1 MGNTDNDET
10 GLYSL
15 LYCSEATPA
24 MSDDDIPRI
33 IGSAWRHNPKAGIT
47 GLLMYG
53 GGMFA
58 QWLEGPREQ
67 VHALMQR
74 LALDPRHRNIVA
86 LRAFDGPASRLYPS
100 WSMQL
105 VSPLEILGVLDQARR
120 QSTDTRHTDAINE
133 LMAHLCDGPL
143 AVMLQG

>member
-1 MGNTDNDET
+1 MDDT
-10 GLYSL
+10 GEMATGVCSL

-24 MSDDDIPRI
+24 MSDAEIPRI
-33 IGSAWRHNPKAGIT
+33 IGSAWRHNPKAHIT

-58 QWLEGPREQ
+58 QWLEGPRPQ
-67 VHALMQR
+67 VRALMQR
-74 LALDPRHRNIVA
+74 LAQDPRHHNIVELHA
-86 LRAFDGPASRLYPS
+86 CTGVPTRLYPG
-100 WSMQL
+100 WTMQL

-120 QSTDTRHTDAINE
+120 QATDARHVEAINV

-143 AVMLQG
+143 AAMLQG